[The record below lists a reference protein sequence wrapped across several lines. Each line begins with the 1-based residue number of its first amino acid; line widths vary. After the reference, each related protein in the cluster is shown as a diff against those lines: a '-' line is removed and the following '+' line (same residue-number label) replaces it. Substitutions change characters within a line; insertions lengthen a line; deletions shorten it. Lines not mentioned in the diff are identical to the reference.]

1 MYNAR
6 MNMDDEER
14 SRLVFKETEEL
25 QQLLLQ
31 KSKTQESKSNIFHCI
46 NTILNILII
55 ALSLVSSVLTGID
68 SPEMRIPVI
77 VFTALIF
84 AISTTIQ
91 TMRLGPRGYNYRQGS
106 IRLKR
111 ILGQVRDILY
121 MFHTYTTEQVLTF
134 LSSFR
139 TEIDEIDLDLYQNSI
154 VSGGEMHI
162 PPSQNSHDSESHI
175 HIHIENGK
183 ENNKESGKGDERDEK
198 NDNEK
203 KMVRSTSLPTNKAEK
218 EELRRVDSEPIIKNS
233 PLFASK
239 DSSPKML
246 RKSIKDF
253 NDIL

>member
-1 MYNAR
+1 

-31 KSKTQESKSNIFHCI
+31 KSKTQESKSNVFHYI
-46 NTILNILII
+46 NTILNLFII

-68 SPEMRIPVI
+68 TPEMRIPVI

-154 VSGGEMHI
+154 AGASGGEMHI

-183 ENNKESGKGDERDEK
+183 ESGKGKEEERDERDEK

-203 KMVRSTSLPTNKAEK
+203 KMVRSTSLPTNKTEK

-233 PLFASK
+233 PLFLSK
-239 DSSPKML
+239 DDSSPKML